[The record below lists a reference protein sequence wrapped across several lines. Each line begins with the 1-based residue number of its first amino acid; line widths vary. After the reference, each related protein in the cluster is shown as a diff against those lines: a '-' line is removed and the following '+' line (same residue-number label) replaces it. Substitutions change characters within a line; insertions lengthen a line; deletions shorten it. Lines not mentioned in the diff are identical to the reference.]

1 MAARGRFSF
10 DLIAQNMYN
19 SRNETK
25 GGGGVDGYGRKSER
39 IAGEVRAAI
48 LAGRFRPG
56 ERIESENELAARY
69 QVSRQTVR
77 KALATL
83 IEQGY
88 LRAEH
93 GRGTFVTERSRPG
106 SKTIAVVI
114 TYLADYIF
122 PRVIQGIDQE
132 LAEHGYS
139 ILLKSTRN
147 SRHLEARYLEEL
159 AEKEIDGLI
168 IEPSKSQIFCRHTQL
183 YERFDARGVPYV
195 FIQGCFEAMRDRPHV
210 LLDDAGGAALAA
222 RHLLSLGHRR
232 IAGIFK
238 ADDTQ
243 GVERHRGYVR
253 ALQEAG
259 VLYDPDLVLWYHT
272 EDRAVAP
279 AAGAAVLARRGM
291 MDAAVCYNDEIAVAV
306 IRALENEGLRVPEDI
321 SVTGYDN
328 SLLAENFKMGLT
340 TVSHPHEEL
349 GRAAAR
355 LLLSLIAGERV
366 ETAVILRP
374 ELIVRGSTAPKR

>member
-1 MAARGRFSF
+1 M
-10 DLIAQNMYN
+10 
-19 SRNETK
+19 
-25 GGGGVDGYGRKSER
+25 DGYGRKSER
-39 IAGEVRAAI
+39 IAGELRAAI
-48 LAGRFRPG
+48 LAGRHRPG

-77 KALATL
+77 KALSAL
-83 IEQGY
+83 IGQGY

-106 SKTIAVVI
+106 SRTIAVVT

-147 SRHLEARYLEEL
+147 ARHLEARYLEEL
-159 AEKEIDGLI
+159 ADMAIDGLI
-168 IEPSKSQIFCRHTQL
+168 IEPSKSQIFCRHAQL

-195 FIQGCFEAMRDRPHV
+195 FIQGCFEHARP
-210 LLDDAGGAALAA
+210 AACAA
-222 RHLLSLGHRR
+222 RRRRRRGDHEIPLSLGQRR
-232 IAGIFK
+232 IAGVLK

-259 VLYDPDLVLWYHT
+259 VLYDRTSCSGTTRRIAPWLRRARRRWRGAAGWTPWSATTTRSPSASSAPEAEAARAGGCFRRRLRQFAAGGELSDGAD
-272 EDRAVAP
+272 DRLAPPRGAGARGGAAVARPHRRRARGDAHRP
-279 AAGAAVLARRGM
+279 AAG
-291 MDAAVCYNDEIAVAV
+291 
-306 IRALENEGLRVPEDI
+306 
-321 SVTGYDN
+321 S
-328 SLLAENFKMGLT
+328 
-340 TVSHPHEEL
+340 
-349 GRAAAR
+349 GRAR
-355 LLLSLIAGERV
+355 FY
-366 ETAVILRP
+366 RP
-374 ELIVRGSTAPKR
+374 ASVKFCVRAQKAKKQLVRKGVQVVCL

>member
-1 MAARGRFSF
+1 M
-10 DLIAQNMYN
+10 
-19 SRNETK
+19 
-25 GGGGVDGYGRKSER
+25 DGYGRKSER

-48 LAGRFRPG
+48 LAGRHRPG

-77 KALATL
+77 KALAAL

-93 GRGTFVTERSRPG
+93 GRGTFVAERSRPG
-106 SKTIAVVI
+106 SRNIAVVT

-147 SRHLEARYLEEL
+147 ARHLEARYLEEL
-159 AEKEIDGLI
+159 ADKAIDGLI
-168 IEPSKSQIFCRHTQL
+168 IEPSKSQIFCRHAAL
-183 YERFDARGVPYV
+183 YEHFDARGIPYV
-195 FIQGCFEAMRDRPHV
+195 FIQGCFESMRDRPHV
-210 LLDDAGGAALAA
+210 LLDDAGGGYLITK
-222 RHLLSLGHRR
+222 HLLSLGHRR

-259 VLYDPDLVLWYHT
+259 VLYDPDRVLWYHT
-272 EDRAVAP
+272 EDRTVAP
-279 AAGAAVLARRGM
+279 AAGAAVLARRGG
-291 MDAAVCYNDEIAVAV
+291 MDAVVCYNDEIAVSV
-306 IRALENEGLRVPEDI
+306 IRALEAEGLRVPEDI

-355 LLLSLIAGERV
+355 LLLALIAGERV
-366 ETAVILRP
+366 ETHVILQP
-374 ELIVRGSTAPKR
+374 ELIARGSTAARK

>member
-1 MAARGRFSF
+1 M
-10 DLIAQNMYN
+10 
-19 SRNETK
+19 
-25 GGGGVDGYGRKSER
+25 DGYGRKSER
-39 IAGEVRAAI
+39 IAGEVRSAI

-69 QVSRQTVR
+69 GVSRQTVR
-77 KALATL
+77 KALAAL
-83 IEQGY
+83 IAQGY

-93 GRGTFVTERSRPG
+93 GRGTFVTQRMRAG
-106 SKTIAVVI
+106 SKTIAVVT

-147 SRHLEARYLEEL
+147 ARHLEARYLEEL
-159 AEKEIDGLI
+159 AEKDIDGLI
-168 IEPSKSQIFCRHTQL
+168 IEPSKSQIFCRHAQL
-183 YERFDARGVPYV
+183 YERLDAKGVPYV
-195 FIQGCFEAMRDRPHV
+195 FIQGCFERMRDRPHV
-210 LLDDAGGAALAA
+210 LLDDALGARMAA

-232 IAGIFK
+232 VAGIFK
-238 ADDTQ
+238 ADDSQ
-243 GVERHRGYVR
+243 GVERHRGYVY

-259 VLYDPDLVLWYHT
+259 VLYDPNLVVWYHT

-279 AAGAAVLARRGM
+279 AAAVAALWRRGGAP
-291 MDAAVCYNDEIAVAV
+291 DAVVCYNDEIAVGV
-306 IRALENEGLRVPEDI
+306 VRALEAQGVRVPDEV
-321 SVTGYDN
+321 SVTGFDN
-328 SLLAENFKMGLT
+328 SLLAETFRGGLT

-355 LLLSLIAGERV
+355 LLLALIARERV
-366 ETAVILRP
+366 ETSVILSP
-374 ELIVRGSTAPKR
+374 ELIVRGSTAAVRRDS

>member
-1 MAARGRFSF
+1 M
-10 DLIAQNMYN
+10 
-19 SRNETK
+19 
-25 GGGGVDGYGRKSER
+25 DGYGRKSER

-48 LAGRFRPG
+48 LAGRHRPG

-77 KALATL
+77 KALAAL

-93 GRGTFVTERSRPG
+93 GRGTFVAERSRPG
-106 SKTIAVVI
+106 SRNIAVVT

-147 SRHLEARYLEEL
+147 ARHLEARYLEEL
-159 AEKEIDGLI
+159 ADKAIDGLI
-168 IEPSKSQIFCRHTQL
+168 IEPSKSQIFCRHAAL
-183 YERFDARGVPYV
+183 YERLDARGIPYV
-195 FIQGCFEAMRDRPHV
+195 FIQGCFESMRDRPHV
-210 LLDDAGGAALAA
+210 LLDDAGGGYLITK
-222 RHLLSLGHRR
+222 HLLSLGHRR

-259 VLYDPDLVLWYHT
+259 VLYDPDRVLWYHT
-272 EDRAVAP
+272 EDRTVAP
-279 AAGAAVLARRGM
+279 AAGAAVLSRRGG
-291 MDAAVCYNDEIAVAV
+291 MDAVVCYNDEIAVSV
-306 IRALENEGLRVPEDI
+306 IRALEAEGPARAGGRLRHRLRQFPPGGELQDGPDHRLP
-321 SVTGYDN
+321 SPRGAGPRGGAPAACPHRRRTRGN
-328 SLLAENFKMGLT
+328 AR
-340 TVSHPHEEL
+340 HPP
-349 GRAAAR
+349 
-355 LLLSLIAGERV
+355 
-366 ETAVILRP
+366 T
-374 ELIVRGSTAPKR
+374 ELIVRGSTAARK